1 MFPKKNPTAHSK
13 GLPRDSAHTP
23 HRHQYPAPVPFRWGV
38 AETIDRFV
46 TLTGCRLD
54 NVLNSVI
61 TTRSLLVSSAL
72 ALCLFLG
79 CADSAMPK
87 SPTPA
92 TPSTPQIQH
101 TKALSSSPTQVRTF
115 TPDSRESA
123 LVTRVIDGDTV
134 EVSLNGKSQ
143 TVRYIGI
150 DTPETKHP
158 SKPIECFGPEASQF
172 NEELVAGKQVLL
184 EEDITDRDR
193 YGRLLRYVW
202 LEEVGLVNQILVENG
217 YARVST
223 YPPDVKYEPLLI
235 AAESLA
241 QADGIGRWSACSEPS
256 PSHVDRPVSGARQE
270 GANCSPYYLTLCV
283 PPFPPDLDCD
293 AIEEAHFP
301 VLKPDPHGLDADGD
315 GIGCER

>member
-1 MFPKKNPTAHSK
+1 MLS
-13 GLPRDSAHTP
+13 R
-23 HRHQYPAPVPFRWGV
+23 
-38 AETIDRFV
+38 
-46 TLTGCRLD
+46 TLT
-54 NVLNSVI
+54 V
-61 TTRSLLVSSAL
+61 RSLLALL
-72 ALCLFLG
+72 ALTLSLSFACKG
-79 CADSAMPK
+79 VVPTE
-87 SPTPA
+87 SPPLRTVFTAPVQQ
-92 TPSTPQIQH
+92 TKIIPNNPTRLH
-101 TKALSSSPTQVRTF
+101 TSLTDTKEP
-115 TPDSRESA
+115 A

-134 EVSLNGKSQ
+134 EVNLNGNLQ

-158 SKPIECFGPEASQF
+158 SKPIECFGPEASRF
-172 NEELVAGKQVLL
+172 NEELITGMQVLL
-184 EEDITDRDR
+184 EKDTTDKDR

-202 LEEVGLVNQILVENG
+202 IEKVGLVNQILVENG

-223 YPPDVKYEPLLI
+223 YPPDVKYESLLI

-256 PSHVDRPVSGARQE
+256 PSHVDRPVSGARQG

-301 VLKPDPHGLDADGD
+301 VLKPDPHGLDADRD
-315 GIGCER
+315 GTGCER